1 VPDPGAGSTWPGPAS
16 ASLTIT
22 YIVNSRSYLI
32 REGHYQLGWHA
43 VPHML
48 QFILSLYVGPQSM
61 ASYVLITT
69 VVAVLLWRGTPR
81 VRFFVVMLFATLAP
95 SSLFTWGNVSRY
107 LYVPAASFALLIA
120 EGIGGLE
127 TLAAMRMTRR
137 QARLLATVVAVGLA
151 IRFSVYAEKSARSF
165 RELTLPYVRFVEAV
179 RRANPT
185 GSAADPV
192 VLTPPD
198 VENIPVAFYG
208 VAAGGAFCGPPLR
221 VVVQ

>member
-1 VPDPGAGSTWPGPAS
+1 
-16 ASLTIT
+16 
-22 YIVNSRSYLI
+22 
-32 REGHYQLGWHA
+32 
-43 VPHML
+43 ML
-48 QFILSLYVGPQSM
+48 QFILSLYVGPRSM
-61 ASYVLITT
+61 TSYVLIAA
-69 VVAVLLWRGTPR
+69 VVALLLWRGSPR

-107 LYVPAASFALLIA
+107 LYVPAASFALLLA

-127 TLAAMRMTRR
+127 AAAATRMARR
-137 QARLLATVVAVGLA
+137 HARTLATVIAIALA

-185 GSAADPV
+185 GSAAEPV
-192 VLTPPD
+192 VLTPAD
-198 VENIPVAFYG
+198 VENIPVAFYD
-208 VAAGGAFCGPPLR
+208 VAAGAAFCGPPLR